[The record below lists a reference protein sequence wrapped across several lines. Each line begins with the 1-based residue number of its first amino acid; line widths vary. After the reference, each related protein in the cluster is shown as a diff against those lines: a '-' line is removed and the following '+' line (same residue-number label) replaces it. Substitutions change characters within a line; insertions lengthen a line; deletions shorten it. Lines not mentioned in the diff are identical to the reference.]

1 MNKQRLTNPFF
12 LVGMVIGICMLIC
25 GIYGI
30 YDCVTDNSIFWPG
43 IYGALV
49 LLVAEPTLFLLLM
62 LDVGLWFLYRRKN
75 RSKEE
80 TLL

>member
-1 MNKQRLTNPFF
+1 
-12 LVGMVIGICMLIC
+12 MLIC

-49 LLVAEPTLFLLLM
+49 LLVAEPILFLLLM